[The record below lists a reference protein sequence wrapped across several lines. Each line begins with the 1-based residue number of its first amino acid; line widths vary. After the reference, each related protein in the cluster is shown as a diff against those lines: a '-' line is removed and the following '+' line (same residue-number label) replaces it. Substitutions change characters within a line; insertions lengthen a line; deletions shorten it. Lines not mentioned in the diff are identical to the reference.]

1 MTAEVAKAGGNRS
14 GVVMNAEKGIEK
26 RTVRVLIT
34 GRVQGVAY
42 RAWTERTA
50 RSLGLHGWVR
60 NRRDG
65 AVEAQFSGAGDR
77 VAEMLNRCR
86 KGPPAAVVGEV
97 RLVEDGGAAPLGFTV
112 LPTA

>member
-1 MTAEVAKAGGNRS
+1 M
-14 GVVMNAEKGIEK
+14 
-26 RTVRVLIT
+26 VRVLIT

-50 RSLGLHGWVR
+50 LGLGLDGWVR

-65 AVEAQFSGAGDR
+65 AVEALFSGPRGR
-77 VAEMLNRCR
+77 VDDMLRRCR
-86 KGPPAAVVGEV
+86 QGLPAANVAGISVIE
-97 RLVEDGGAAPLGFTV
+97 ETGGAPLGFAV